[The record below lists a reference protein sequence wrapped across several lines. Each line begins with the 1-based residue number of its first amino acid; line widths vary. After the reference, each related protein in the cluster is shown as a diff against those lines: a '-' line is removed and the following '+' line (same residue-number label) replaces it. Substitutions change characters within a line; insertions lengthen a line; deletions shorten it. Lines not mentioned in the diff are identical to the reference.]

1 MRGLLAD
8 MWKLHHKERIMEI
21 KARLEKPFTGQ
32 QRYDFITANSRLDI
46 RETETALEAWGY
58 TAEEIEQQEQE
69 RFAREFFNT
78 SLGYVR
84 RKVNMKDGS
93 TKDFLT
99 DILSLL
105 QVGVPI
111 ITYNADKTQNTNVLV
126 TEKFINECKQ
136 QLLIDFYGAIN
147 NEN

>member
-1 MRGLLAD
+1 
-8 MWKLHHKERIMEI
+8 MEI
-21 KARLEKPFTGQ
+21 KDILEKPFTGR
-32 QRYDFITANSRLDI
+32 QRYDFIMDNSLLDI

-58 TAEEIEQQEQE
+58 TEEEIEQQEQE
-69 RFAREFFNT
+69 QFAREFFNT

>member
-1 MRGLLAD
+1 
-8 MWKLHHKERIMEI
+8 MEI
-21 KARLEKPFTGQ
+21 KDILEKPFTGQ
-32 QRYDFITANSRLDI
+32 QRYDFIMENSRLDI

-58 TAEEIEQQEQE
+58 TEEEIEQQEQE

-126 TEKFINECKQ
+126 TEQFINECKQ
-136 QLLIDFYGAIN
+136 QLLIDFYGAISD
-147 NEN
+147 EN